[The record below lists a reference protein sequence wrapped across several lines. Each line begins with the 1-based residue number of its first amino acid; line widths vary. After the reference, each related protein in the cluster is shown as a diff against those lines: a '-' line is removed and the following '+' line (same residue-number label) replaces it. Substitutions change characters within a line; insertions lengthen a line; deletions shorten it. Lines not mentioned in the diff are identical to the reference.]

1 MTRFDF
7 GPVEFVTIT
16 FDGEPTPQMATA
28 VSDLAKAGTIRLLDL
43 VLVTHHADGRVEI
56 TDIEDVGD
64 GHAFSSIRL
73 EASGLAAEDD
83 IVDLARATPAGSSA
97 RLRSRPASSRAS
109 SRSPAQLRTHHA
121 RFAATPSRGSSTA
134 SRTYAL
140 LALGVPTV
148 GLVLAA
154 VQDRLGDVWIVIAM
168 VLTAVAGGLLALRIV
183 PLQAD
188 TLRGTAS
195 TGDPGSLRMLTGM
208 FNLLWVA
215 VVVLMVL
222 RPGAE
227 A

>member
-83 IVDLARATPAGSSA
+83 IVNLARATPAGSDRSCVPQPISA
-97 RLRSRPASSRAS
+97 GAMPSS
-109 SRSPAQLRTHHA
+109 
-121 RFAATPSRGSSTA
+121 
-134 SRTYAL
+134 
-140 LALGVPTV
+140 
-148 GLVLAA
+148 
-154 VQDRLGDVWIVIAM
+154 
-168 VLTAVAGGLLALRIV
+168 
-183 PLQAD
+183 
-188 TLRGTAS
+188 
-195 TGDPGSLRMLTGM
+195 
-208 FNLLWVA
+208 
-215 VVVLMVL
+215 
-222 RPGAE
+222 
-227 A
+227 